1 MVLREQIAQNGFAVI
16 PGVLLPRDVSRT
28 LSALASWEMKRSR
41 AGIRHILSHS
51 AVTELALDSRLL
63 GLAQEVLG
71 PSAIPFR
78 ATLFDKSQTA
88 NWLVVWHQD
97 TALPLRKRVDTP
109 GWGPW
114 SIKDGVH
121 HAHAPACALE
131 QVLALRLHLDD
142 STVQSGPLRVLPGTH
157 TLGILTDDA
166 IHRLSL

>member
-1 MVLREQIAQNGFAVI
+1 MELSEQIAQNGFAVI
-16 PGVLLPRDVSRT
+16 PGVLLPRDVSRI
-28 LSALASWEMKRSR
+28 LIRLVSSEMRRSR

-51 AVTELALDSRLL
+51 VVTELALDSRLL
-63 GLAQEVLG
+63 GLAQEVLDS
-71 PSAIPFR
+71 SAIPFR

-121 HAHAPACALE
+121 YAHAPACALE
-131 QVLALRLHLDD
+131 QVLALRVHLDD
-142 STVQSGPLRVLPGTH
+142 SRAQSGPSPSFTGYSYPRRSG
-157 TLGILTDDA
+157 
-166 IHRLSL
+166 R